1 MVALSLS
8 KIVEK
13 RRKKMKKKTLCVVFT
28 SIAVMWV
35 PNWME
40 CSDTVPQ
47 SCTIFTASFGDTVL
61 FGNNEDYINPSTYY
75 WVSPSTAGSFET
87 TRFQLE
93 MDFDKGSTA
102 TVIQTAEITLEPGT
116 KIIEYE
122 LCSEHDISPS
132 PMKSLYR
139 RGRKII
145 HVDFV

>member
-1 MVALSLS
+1 MGFLKLLEFS
-8 KIVEK
+8 
-13 RRKKMKKKTLCVVFT
+13 
-28 SIAVMWV
+28 SIGGLLGLAFF
-35 PNWME
+35 
-40 CSDTVPQ
+40 Q
-47 SCTIFTASFGDTVL
+47 ISCQEENSV
-61 FGNNEDYINPSTYY
+61 
-75 WVSPSTAGSFET
+75 GSFET